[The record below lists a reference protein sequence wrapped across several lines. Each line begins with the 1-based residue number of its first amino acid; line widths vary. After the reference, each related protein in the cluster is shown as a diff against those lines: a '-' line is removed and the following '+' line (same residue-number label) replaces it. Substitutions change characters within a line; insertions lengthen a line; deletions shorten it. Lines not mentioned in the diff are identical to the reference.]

1 MPVFKELYARVA
13 AGDET
18 HRVITSC
25 GKKNYKEQLG
35 KELAKMGNSEMW
47 QAGKTTRSLRP
58 NKKEAAG
65 KTVKAAA
72 GTGGRQSN

>member
-1 MPVFKELYARVA
+1 MPVFKDLYARVA
-13 AGDET
+13 SGEET

-25 GKKNYKEQLG
+25 GKKNYKDQLG

-47 QAGKTTRSLRP
+47 EAGKTTRSLRP
-58 NKKEAAG
+58 AKKEAIA
-65 KTVKAAA
+65 KNSKAT